1 MVLEDDEDD
10 FRRASVD
17 SGSGTKRGKTEVGE
31 TKRKRRRKRIMDSG
45 MLTISHSWCIQS
57 AHNSVYTLAA
67 NRPFNFHAFERP
79 SARFICVW
87 GFEVGGTGI
96 VARFLCYCLC

>member
-17 SGSGTKRGKTEVGE
+17 SGSGTKRGKTGGGGEIGE

-45 MLTISHSWCIQS
+45 TVHVYRPLHTIQCTVSSTELS
-57 AHNSVYTLAA
+57 THNSV
-67 NRPFNFHAFERP
+67 
-79 SARFICVW
+79 
-87 GFEVGGTGI
+87 
-96 VARFLCYCLC
+96 

>member
-67 NRPFNFHAFERP
+67 NRPCLAFNFHAFERP
-79 SARFICVW
+79 SVLFTFHLCL
-87 GFEVGGTGI
+87 GI
-96 VARFLCYCLC
+96 